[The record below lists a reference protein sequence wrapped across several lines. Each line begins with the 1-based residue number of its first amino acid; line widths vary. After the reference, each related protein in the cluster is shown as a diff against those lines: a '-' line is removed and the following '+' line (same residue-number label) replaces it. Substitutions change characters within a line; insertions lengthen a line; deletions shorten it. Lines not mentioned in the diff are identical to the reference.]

1 MSMEY
6 RAIYT
11 DSLSHHGILGMK
23 WGVRRFQNSDGSLTD
38 AGKKRYLSNRQVR
51 KVQKLFDKTSYQED
65 ISDKVFAITKADKSA
80 LQEARKELALNL
92 KEQKEITAEQKKLF
106 DEIESDKGKRTY
118 YEAVSEIAS
127 YGAWKNVDDMDIDDI
142 GHAAFMGV
150 FEDGQQS
157 SINAYSMY
165 AYKNNIVDDAVK
177 LGRRAVESE
186 NKCQKNAKK
195 IIQDSLDKVGGQ
207 NLAAYKTNPDASAA
221 SILVQ
226 HMLDSDMFDD
236 WESTSGSWYLDQ
248 ASFAVNFTEK
258 DKSSIRSAEKIAKN
272 LRNNTDGNTWYLLNE
287 AAENLGMSY
296 MKASEM
302 TQSDWDRINAEIAR
316 IR

>member
-1 MSMEY
+1 MEY
-6 RAIYT
+6 T
-11 DSLSHHGILGMK
+11 DELSHHGILGQK
-23 WGVRRFQNSDGSLTD
+23 WGVRRFQNADGSLTD

-51 KVQKLFDKTSYQED
+51 RVQDLFDKSSYEED

-106 DEIESDKGKRTY
+106 DEIESDKGKRAY

-142 GHAAFMGV
+142 GSAAFMGI

-157 SINAYSMY
+157 TINAYSMY
-165 AYKNNIVDDAVK
+165 AYKNNIVDDTVK
-177 LGRRAVESE
+177 LGRRAVETQE
-186 NKCQKNAKK
+186 KYRNNAKR
-195 IIQDSLDKVGGQ
+195 IIQDSLDQVGGQ
-207 NLAAYKTNPDASAA
+207 NLAAYKRNPNASAA
-221 SILVQ
+221 GELVQ
-226 HMLDSDMFDD
+226 HMLSSAKFGD
-236 WESTSGSWYLDQ
+236 WKSTSGLWYLDE

-272 LRNNTDGNTWYLLNE
+272 LRNNTDGHTWYLLNE

>member
-1 MSMEY
+1 MEY
-6 RAIYT
+6 T
-11 DSLSHHGILGMK
+11 DNLSHHGILGQK
-23 WGVRRFQNSDGSLTD
+23 WGVRRFQNADGSLTD

-51 KVQKLFDKTSYQED
+51 RVQDLFDKSSYEED

-142 GHAAFMGV
+142 GHAAFMGI

-157 SINAYSMY
+157 TINAYSMY
-165 AYKNNIVDDAVK
+165 AYKNNIVDDTVK
-177 LGRRAVESE
+177 LGRRAVETQE
-186 NKCQKNAKK
+186 KCRNNAKR
-195 IIQDSLDKVGGQ
+195 IIQDSLDQVGGQ
-207 NLAAYKTNPDASAA
+207 NLAAYKRNPNASAA
-221 SILVQ
+221 GELVQ
-226 HMLDSDMFDD
+226 HMLSSAKFGD
-236 WESTSGSWYLDQ
+236 WKSTSGLWYLDE
-248 ASFAVNFTEK
+248 ASSAVNFTEK

>member
-1 MSMEY
+1 MDYNTVNNE
-6 RAIYT
+6 
-11 DSLSHHGILGMK
+11 LSHHGILGMK
-23 WGVRRFQNSDGSLTD
+23 WGVRRFQNADGSLTD
-38 AGKKRYLSNRQVR
+38 AGKKRYLSDRQVR
-51 KVQKLFDKTSYQED
+51 KVQDLFDKSSYKED

-142 GHAAFMGV
+142 GHAAFMGI

-157 SINAYSMY
+157 TINAYSMY
-165 AYKNNIVDDAVK
+165 AYKNNIVDDTVK
-177 LGRRAVESE
+177 LGRRAVETQE
-186 NKCQKNAKK
+186 KCRNNAKR
-195 IIQDSLDKVGGQ
+195 IIQDSLDQVGGQ
-207 NLAAYKTNPDASAA
+207 NLAAYKRNPNASAA
-221 SILVQ
+221 GELVQ
-226 HMLDSDMFDD
+226 HMLSSAKFGD
-236 WESTSGSWYLDQ
+236 WKSTSGLWYLDE
-248 ASFAVNFTEK
+248 ASSAVNFTEK

-272 LRNNTDGNTWYLLNE
+272 LRNNTDGHTWYLLNE

>member
-1 MSMEY
+1 MEY
-6 RAIYT
+6 T
-11 DSLSHHGILGMK
+11 DELSHHGILGMK
-23 WGVRRFQNSDGSLTD
+23 WGVRRFQNADGSLTD
-38 AGKKRYLSNRQVR
+38 AGKKRYLSNRQIR
-51 KVQKLFDKTSYQED
+51 KVQDLFDKSSYKED

-142 GHAAFMGV
+142 GHAAFMGI

-157 SINAYSMY
+157 TINAYSMY
-165 AYKNNIVDDAVK
+165 AYKNNIVDDTVK
-177 LGRRAVESE
+177 LGRRAVETQE
-186 NKCQKNAKK
+186 KCRNNAKR
-195 IIQDSLDKVGGQ
+195 IIQDSLDQVGGQ
-207 NLAAYKTNPDASAA
+207 NLAAYKRNPNASAA
-221 SILVQ
+221 GELVQ
-226 HMLDSDMFDD
+226 HMLSSDKFGD
-236 WESTSGSWYLDQ
+236 WKSTSGLWYLDE
-248 ASFAVNFTEK
+248 ASFAANFTEK

>member
-1 MSMEY
+1 MDY
-6 RAIYT
+6 KVIRN

-23 WGVRRFQNSDGSLTD
+23 WGVRRFQNSDGSLTE
-38 AGKKRYLSNRQVR
+38 AGKKRYLSNRQIR
-51 KVQKLFDKTSYQED
+51 KVQDLFDKSSYKED

-142 GHAAFMGV
+142 GHAAFMGI

-157 SINAYSMY
+157 TINAYSMY
-165 AYKNNIVDDAVK
+165 AYKNNIVDDTVK
-177 LGRRAVESE
+177 LGRRAVETQE
-186 NKCQKNAKK
+186 KCRNNAKR
-195 IIQDSLDKVGGQ
+195 IIQDSLDQVGGQ
-207 NLAAYKTNPDASAA
+207 NLAAYKRNPNASAA
-221 SILVQ
+221 GELVQ
-226 HMLDSDMFDD
+226 HMLSSDKFGD
-236 WESTSGSWYLDQ
+236 WKSTSGLWYLDE

>member
-1 MSMEY
+1 MDY
-6 RAIYT
+6 KVIRN
-11 DSLSHHGILGMK
+11 DSLSHHGILGQK
-23 WGVRRFQNSDGSLTD
+23 WGIRRFQNADGSLTD
-38 AGKKRYLSNRQVR
+38 AGTKRYLSNRQVR
-51 KVQKLFDKTSYQED
+51 KVQDLFDKSSYKED

-80 LQEARKELALNL
+80 LKEARKELALNL

-142 GHAAFMGV
+142 AAAAFMGV

-157 SINAYSMY
+157 FINAYSMY
-165 AYKNNIVDDAVK
+165 AYKNNIIDDTVK
-177 LGRRAVESE
+177 LGRRAVETQE
-186 NKCQKNAKK
+186 KCRNNAKK
-195 IIQDSLDKVGGQ
+195 IIQDSLDQVGGQ
-207 NLAAYKTNPDASAA
+207 NLAAYKRNPNASAA
-221 SILVQ
+221 GELVQ
-226 HMLDSDMFDD
+226 HMLSSDKFGD
-236 WESTSGSWYLDQ
+236 WKSTSGLWYLDQ

-272 LRNNTDGNTWYLLNE
+272 LRNNTDGNTWYLLNK

-302 TQSDWDRINAEIAR
+302 TQSDWNRINAEIAR

>member
-1 MSMEY
+1 MEY
-6 RAIYT
+6 KVVLRD
-11 DSLSHHGILGMK
+11 DSLSHHGILGQK
-23 WGVRRFQNSDGSLTD
+23 WGVRRFQNADGSLTD

-51 KVQKLFDKTSYQED
+51 KVQDLFDKSSYKED

-106 DEIESDKGKRTY
+106 DEIEFDKGKRTY

-165 AYKNNIVDDAVK
+165 AYKNNIVDDTVK
-177 LGRRAVESE
+177 LGRRAVETQE
-186 NKCQKNAKK
+186 KCRNNAKR
-195 IIQDSLDKVGGQ
+195 IIQDSLDQVGGQ
-207 NLAAYKTNPDASAA
+207 NLAAYKSNPNASAA
-221 SILVQ
+221 GVLVQ
-226 HMLDSDMFDD
+226 HMLSSDKFSD
-236 WESTSGSWYLDQ
+236 WKSTSGLWYLNQ
-248 ASFAVNFTEK
+248 ATFAVNFTEK

-272 LRNNTDGNTWYLLNE
+272 LRNNTDSNTWYLLNE

>member
-1 MSMEY
+1 MK
-6 RAIYT
+6 YT
-11 DSLSHHGILGMK
+11 DELSHHGILGMK
-23 WGVRRFQNSDGSLTD
+23 WGVRRFQNADGSLTD

-51 KVQKLFDKTSYQED
+51 KVQDLFDKSSYKED

-142 GHAAFMGV
+142 GHAAFMGI

-157 SINAYSMY
+157 TINAYSMY
-165 AYKNNIVDDAVK
+165 AYKNNIVDDTVK
-177 LGRRAVESE
+177 LGRRAVETQE
-186 NKCQKNAKK
+186 KCRNNAKR
-195 IIQDSLDKVGGQ
+195 IIQDSLDQVGGQ
-207 NLAAYKTNPDASAA
+207 NLAAYKRNPNASAA
-221 SILVQ
+221 GELVQ
-226 HMLDSDMFDD
+226 HMLSSAKFGD
-236 WESTSGSWYLDQ
+236 WESTSGLWYLDE

-272 LRNNTDGNTWYLLNE
+272 LRNNTDGHTWYLLNE